1 MAMKKQDYIVKEIW
15 ADGTETLYISR
26 QYEILLGLY
35 AGTTSPQDAV
45 ALTEERWKIMAHVY
59 GQHGTVID
67 RPVRFE
73 LVGPVPKKYS
83 KIYWHPATSYTSLI
97 KEVLLVEE
105 LEDVKKL
112 TINQNGNTIETYSF
126 ERSTMYDIDKFV
138 NTNKANIEFDDK
150 FDYDEDLSQ
159 VEFEKSI
166 KFDKINTQALPVLVY
181 ELNTKAVAWYDIE
194 MFMGHVQ

>member
-1 MAMKKQDYIVKEIW
+1 MASKKQNFIVKEIW

-26 QYEILLGLY
+26 ECENAYLWANTGNPI
-35 AGTTSPQDAV
+35 DAV
-45 ALTEERWKIMAHVY
+45 ALTAERWKTMAHVF

-67 RPVRFE
+67 RPVSFE
-73 LVGPVPKKYS
+73 LVGLVPKKFD
-83 KIYWHPATSYTSLI
+83 KFYWHPAICFTSLI
-97 KEVLLVEE
+97 KEVLLPEE
-105 LEDVKKL
+105 LEDIKNL
-112 TINQNGNTIETYSF
+112 TTNQNGNTIASYSV
-126 ERSTMYDIDKFV
+126 ERDSMYDIDKFV

-159 VEFEKSI
+159 AEFEKSVT
-166 KFDKINTQALPVLVY
+166 FDKINTQAFPVLVY